1 MTRKQ
6 KEQLSNRLVLN
17 FGVILA
23 AGLILLYVNSALR
36 SGIRISN
43 PTYLIILILGV
54 ISLLLGAYLLVLRK
68 FKKSNLTNYSAL
80 FFGIAIGS
88 AVLYISKF
96 SLIPGIDRTNAV
108 IPVYILMAVYFIVL
122 SIITAVQLR
131 KPLVKSEAEKIQHK
145 KKKK

>member
-6 KEQLSNRLVLN
+6 KEQLSNRLVMN
-17 FGVILA
+17 FGILLA

-43 PTYLIILILGV
+43 PTYLIILILGI
-54 ISLLLGAYLLVLRK
+54 ISLALGVYVFVLGK
-68 FKKSNLTNYSAL
+68 IKKPKLTNYSAI
-80 FFGIAIGS
+80 FFGTFIS
-88 AVLYISKF
+88 CAVLYVSKF
-96 SLIPGIDRTNAV
+96 GWIPGFDKMTAV

-122 SIITAVQLR
+122 SIVTAIQLR
-131 KPLVKSEAEKIQHK
+131 KPLVKSESEKIQHK